1 MTLPAVRARPGPL
14 PRTGAEHLMSATVP
28 PRAVHTPRFTC
39 VGCAEEILD
48 AERLLVRRQTRRPA
62 RTLDL

>member
-1 MTLPAVRARPGPL
+1 M
-14 PRTGAEHLMSATVP
+14 GAEHLLSATAP
-28 PRAVHTPRFTC
+28 PRAVLTPRFT
-39 VGCAEEILD
+39 GTDGAEERLD